1 MEETFKHN
9 TDHYLRIVYKHS
21 KVMHEIEVKENE
33 VLSISERLE
42 DISEIQ
48 IDEKIKAKEKRK
60 LLRKEIADLR
70 IKARND
76 KGLMKWLL
84 MERTYEPI

>member
-1 MEETFKHN
+1 
-9 TDHYLRIVYKHS
+9 
-21 KVMHEIEVKENE
+21 MHEIEVKENE